1 MDFLEVFFEELRE
14 KGMEATE
21 NIKSF
26 LQTKDLTLINNIY
39 RLFHTIKGSASL
51 VGLTGYKDVFHKIEE
66 YFKNFLSGQK
76 DLSDELLTRLLSTIP
91 PLLERSTDLS
101 EEEVNDLIDK
111 LEGKKRVES
120 KIISQANYGLS
131 LQDLQ
136 EFLSMALITENS
148 LMRSDINS
156 ALRVIR
162 TAKQKLVN
170 EIQNLYYVKLSDLLS
185 NFDTLVLQEASNEKK
200 KVRLVLEVGNELVEK
215 KDSQALVDMLV
226 HLVRNAIAHG
236 IELPEQRKNL
246 GKKEV
251 GTITLRSY
259 VLNNELFLEVE
270 DDGKGIDFEKV
281 RGRALQMNLGH
292 LRPEDVIFVPG
303 FSTKEQADGTSGR
316 GVGLD
321 AVKNFAMA
329 KGGDVEFVTSSSK
342 GTRFIIHFPV
352 KTFLTKVLVIEAD
365 DQQFCVDTSDI
376 LEVLS
381 RPKEINGQ
389 VRHKDRICDIIYKS
403 KKSRFAIVTRKH
415 NALLIDNILGIFDGQ
430 ISGEKYKDI
439 KGFVKNI
446 FIYPLPVIDVESFR
460 QTETKQSKQVK
471 ILLVD
476 DSIVTRNVVS
486 KFLATFGYIVVEAK
500 GGLEAVEYV
509 EKGNFDIV
517 LCDIEMPDIDG
528 FETTRRIKK
537 IKNNLPVV
545 LFSTLSREQLAK
557 GLEVGADGYVSKEE
571 PLERLIKLIEKLIE

>member
-14 KGMEATE
+14 KGMEAIE

-303 FSTKEQADGTSGR
+303 FSTKEQANGTSGR

-476 DSIVTRNVVS
+476 DSLVTRNVVS

>member
-185 NFDTLVLQEASNEKK
+185 NFDTLVLQEASSEKK

>member
-14 KGMEATE
+14 KGMEAIE

>member
-14 KGMEATE
+14 KGMEAIE

-303 FSTKEQADGTSGR
+303 FSTKEQANGTSGR

-476 DSIVTRNVVS
+476 DSLVTRNVVS
-486 KFLATFGYIVVEAK
+486 KFLATFG
-500 GGLEAVEYV
+500 
-509 EKGNFDIV
+509 
-517 LCDIEMPDIDG
+517 
-528 FETTRRIKK
+528 
-537 IKNNLPVV
+537 
-545 LFSTLSREQLAK
+545 
-557 GLEVGADGYVSKEE
+557 
-571 PLERLIKLIEKLIE
+571 